1 MKFVKAN
8 KKFMKKISALFS
20 NKIKSKEKITLAE
33 NNEIISTDIEAAKT
47 FQIFFRSIIKNF
59 NIQRDKTH
67 LSKTTQDNPVLVCV
81 EKFSKHPSI
90 VSMKK
95 RMVRNINKFSFKY
108 EERKKFLTKIQNLS
122 SRKTS

>member
-1 MKFVKAN
+1 
-8 KKFMKKISALFS
+8 MKKISAHFS
-20 NKIKSKEKITLAE
+20 NKIKSKEKITLVE

-47 FQIFFRSIIKNF
+47 FQNFFRSIIKNF